1 MPQLNKNT
9 TIKWPAESKGVRRSK
24 SRRVSKSRRSSADP
38 TEGLQVGNP
47 NAAAID
53 IGCSEHWVAV
63 PAGRT
68 ERPTQR
74 FGCCTAELNRLAD
87 WLKEC
92 GVDTVVMEATGN
104 YWVVLY
110 DILEERKL
118 NPVVVNPRYAKNM
131 SGKKGDIPDCQWMQR
146 LHTYGLFANS
156 FRPKEQLRILR
167 SYLRQREVLTC
178 AASQQIQH
186 MQHALTEMNV
196 QLANVIRDISGETGL
211 RILDAILAGQR
222 DSQELACLKD
232 PRIRATRQ
240 ELAKALQGHW
250 KEEQLFA
257 LEQARLSYQ
266 HYQEQILQCDERIE
280 KQMKVLESRLPGA
293 TEQQK
298 TYEIKSTAKTPV
310 LELRSELHRIIGVD
324 LLKIPG

>member
-1 MPQLNKNT
+1 MPQLNKNA
-9 TIKWPAESKGVRRSK
+9 TIKWSTESKGVRRSK

-110 DILEERKL
+110 DILEERQL
-118 NPVVVNPRYAKNM
+118 NPVV
-131 SGKKGDIPDCQWMQR
+131 
-146 LHTYGLFANS
+146 
-156 FRPKEQLRILR
+156 
-167 SYLRQREVLTC
+167 
-178 AASQQIQH
+178 ASLPH
-186 MQHALTEMNV
+186 P
-196 QLANVIRDISGETGL
+196 ANVDAVAFSPDGRTVSTGSW
-211 RILDAILAGQR
+211 DG
-222 DSQELACLKD
+222 
-232 PRIRATRQ
+232 
-240 ELAKALQGHW
+240 
-250 KEEQLFA
+250 
-257 LEQARLSYQ
+257 
-266 HYQEQILQCDERIE
+266 
-280 KQMKVLESRLPGA
+280 
-293 TEQQK
+293 
-298 TYEIKSTAKTPV
+298 TAKVWDVSKWVTPP
-310 LELRSELHRIIGVD
+310 RASGT
-324 LLKIPG
+324 P